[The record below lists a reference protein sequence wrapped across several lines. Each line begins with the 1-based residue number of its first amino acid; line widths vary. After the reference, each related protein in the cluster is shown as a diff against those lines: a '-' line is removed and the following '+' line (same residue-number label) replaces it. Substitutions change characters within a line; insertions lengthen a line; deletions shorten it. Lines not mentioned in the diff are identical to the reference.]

1 MKISYVQKLMLVST
15 MASVR
20 GDVIV
25 ISGIEEGAKQVW
37 ENYRERASGTHLI
50 EGVAFSNLKTESLK
64 SFGSA
69 VLKLALNAKGKT
81 LNGFSNEMIVEES
94 ERFTSTLSRLAAVKE
109 LKFEHAFS
117 IIMSSIIG
125 YDQWLI
131 QRATYANNNPFELA
145 TLAFAYAVRKHELCD
160 MDYAEA
166 MVLSTLDESLVKT
179 MFERRDVFW
188 SMAMAEVI
196 DRDYLD
202 LFDVLK
208 DIANMDCTIFN
219 TVS

>member
-131 QRATYANNNPFELA
+131 QRAAYANNNPFELA

-166 MVLSTLDESLVKT
+166 MVLSTLDESLVNT